1 MANWDFGRFLNTVS
15 YFDAVPIFSDLRR
28 FFAGES
34 DRKFTIAGERTLGLI
49 LVIGA
54 TSEIGRSIVDGLLKA
69 GYKVRAIVADLD
81 STRSSL
87 PAGVEFVKAELD
99 GHILTSEVMQG
110 VKSIVYC
117 CGNPQSNLAVEDL
130 SNLAKAAK
138 IHLPEPSRASIFDFT
153 RSNPH
158 LQSIWGSVDDVVMGG
173 VSESGMRW
181 GGSSAIFS
189 GRVSTDNSGGFA
201 SVRTRNFDPTMD
213 LTDYTGIELRVKGD
227 GQRYKIFIRTEA
239 AWDGV
244 GYAYSF
250 DTSSNEWMTI
260 QVPFDRLV
268 PVFRAK
274 VVNPSP
280 RFDRTQIRSF
290 QLMLSK
296 FEYDRELNPSFT
308 PGLFTLE
315 IESIAAYGAAILP
328 QLAIVA
334 DPTQDLSG
342 TILSADSIAL
352 LAATSLPYTI
362 IRPGNMDVGSLA
374 DSLQSVI
381 ATMTVKSLSQPTA
394 VGKTLTFIDIS

>member
-1 MANWDFGRFLNTVS
+1 MANWDLGRFLSTVS
-15 YFDAVPIFSDLRR
+15 YFDAVPILSDLRR
-28 FFAGES
+28 LFAGES

-54 TSEIGRSIVDGLLKA
+54 TGEIGRSIVDRLLKS
-69 GYKVRAIVADLD
+69 GSKVRAIVADLD
-81 STRSSL
+81 SARLIL
-87 PAGVEFVKAELD
+87 PAGVELVTAGLD
-99 GHILTSEVMQG
+99 PHLLTSEMMQG

-117 CGNPQSNLAVEDL
+117 CVNPQGNLAVEDL

-138 IHLPEPSRASIFDFT
+138 VYLPESTSTHIFDFT
-153 RSNPH
+153 RPNP
-158 LQSIWGSVDDVVMGG
+158 QIKAIWGSVDDVVMGG
-173 VSESGMRW
+173 VSESGMSW

-227 GQRYKIFIRTEA
+227 GQRYKLFIRTEA

-244 GYAYSF
+244 GYAHSF
-250 DTSSNEWMTI
+250 DTSRTEWMTI
-260 QVPFDRLV
+260 RVPFDRLV

-280 RFDRTQIRSF
+280 IFDRTQIRSF

-296 FEYDRELNPSFT
+296 FEYDRELNPNFT
-308 PGLFTLE
+308 PGLFSLE
-315 IESIAAYGAAILP
+315 IESISAYGAATLP
-328 QLAIVA
+328 QLAIVE
-334 DPTQDLSG
+334 DPAHDLSA
-342 TILSADSIAL
+342 TLLSADSISL

-362 IRPGNMDVGSLA
+362 VRTGDLDLASLA
-374 DSLQSVI
+374 RSLPEII
-381 ATMTVKSLSQPTA
+381 ATITIKSLTQPTA
-394 VGKTLTFIDIS
+394 VGKILTS

>member
-1 MANWDFGRFLNTVS
+1 MANWDIGRFLNTVS

-54 TSEIGRSIVDGLLKA
+54 TSEIGRSIVDRLLKA
-69 GYKVRAIVADLD
+69 GYRVRAIVADLD
-81 STRSSL
+81 SARSSL
-87 PAGVEFVKAELD
+87 PGGIEFVTAELD
-99 GHILTSEVMQG
+99 SYILTTEVMQG
-110 VKSIVYC
+110 VRSIVYC
-117 CGNPQSNLAVEDL
+117 CVNPQSNLAVEDL
-130 SNLAKAAK
+130 SNLATAAK
-138 IHLPEPSRASIFDFT
+138 VYLPAQTKLSIFDFT
-153 RSNPH
+153 RSNPQ
-158 LQSIWGSVDDVVMGG
+158 LQAIWGSVDDVVMGG

-227 GQRYKIFIRTEA
+227 GQRYKLFMRTEA

-260 QVPFDRLV
+260 RVPFDRLV

-315 IESIAAYGAAILP
+315 VESISAYGAAILP
-328 QLAIVA
+328 QLAIVE
-334 DPTQDLSG
+334 DPAHDLSA
-342 TILSADSIAL
+342 TLLSADSISL

-362 IRPGNMDVGSLA
+362 IRTGNLEGGALACSLPE
-374 DSLQSVI
+374 LI
-381 ATMTVKSLSQPTA
+381 ATITVKSLSQPTA
-394 VGKTLTFIDIS
+394 VGQILRS

>member
-1 MANWDFGRFLNTVS
+1 MANWDLGRFLSTVS

-28 FFAGES
+28 LFAGES
-34 DRKFTIAGERTLGLI
+34 NQKFIIAGEQTLGLI

-54 TSEIGRSIVDGLLKA
+54 TSEIGRSIVDRLLKA
-69 GYKVRAIVADLD
+69 GSKVRAIVADVD
-81 STRSSL
+81 SAKSIL

-99 GHILTSEVMQG
+99 GLILTSEVMEG
-110 VKSIVYC
+110 VRSIVYC
-117 CGNPQSNLAVEDL
+117 CVNPQSNLAVEDL
-130 SNLAKAAK
+130 SNLAKFAK
-138 IHLPEPSRASIFDFT
+138 VYLPEQTRLNIFDFT
-153 RSNPH
+153 RPNPQ
-158 LQSIWGSVDDVVMGG
+158 LQAIWGSVDDVVMGG

-213 LTDYTGIELRVKGD
+213 LTDYTGVELRVKGD
-227 GQRYKIFIRTEA
+227 GQRYKLFMRTEA

-250 DTSSNEWMTI
+250 DTSQNEWMTI
-260 QVPFDRLV
+260 RVPFDRLV

-280 RFDRTQIRSF
+280 IFDRTQIRSF

-296 FEYDRELNPSFT
+296 FEYDRELNPNFT

-315 IESIAAYGAAILP
+315 VESIAAYGGVILP
-328 QLAIVA
+328 QLAIVE
-334 DPTQDLSG
+334 DPAHDLSA
-342 TILSADSIAL
+342 TILSPDSIGL
-352 LAATSLPYTI
+352 LTATNLPYTI
-362 IRPGNMDVGSLA
+362 IRSGDL
-374 DSLQSVI
+374 DLQSI
-381 ATMTVKSLSQPTA
+381 AAIAVTSLSQATA
-394 VGKTLTFIDIS
+394 VGKILFT

>member
-1 MANWDFGRFLNTVS
+1 MANWDFGRFLSTVS

-34 DRKFTIAGERTLGLI
+34 NQKFTMAGARTLGLI

-54 TSEIGRSIVDGLLKA
+54 TGEIGKSIVDRLLKA
-69 GYKVRAIVADLD
+69 GYRVRAIVADLD
-81 STRSSL
+81 SAKSSL
-87 PAGVEFVKAELD
+87 PAGVEFVTAELD
-99 GHILTSEVMQG
+99 SFALTSEVMQG

-117 CGNPQSNLAVEDL
+117 CVNPQSNLAVEDL
-130 SNLAKAAK
+130 SNLAMAAK
-138 IHLPEPSRASIFDFT
+138 VYLPESNRSNLFDFT
-153 RSNPH
+153 RSNPN
-158 LQSIWGSVDDVVMGG
+158 LPAIWGSVDDVVMGG

-201 SVRTRNFDPTMD
+201 SVRTRNFDPSMD
-213 LTDYTGIELRVKGD
+213 LTDYTGVELRVKGD
-227 GQRYKIFIRTEA
+227 GQRYKLFIRTEA

-250 DTSSNEWMTI
+250 DTSSNEWMTVR
-260 QVPFDRLV
+260 VPFDRLV

-280 RFDRTQIRSF
+280 VFDRTQIRSF

-315 IESIAAYGAAILP
+315 IESISAYGAAILP
-328 QLAIVA
+328 QLIVVE
-334 DPTQDLSG
+334 DPAHDLSA
-342 TILSADSIAL
+342 TLLSEDSIGL

-362 IRPGNMDVGSLA
+362 IRARDLDVGSTA
-374 DSLQSVI
+374 AI
-381 ATMTVKSLSQPTA
+381 TVKSLSQATA
-394 VGKTLTFIDIS
+394 VGKILTS

>member
-1 MANWDFGRFLNTVS
+1 MANWDFGRFLNTIS

-34 DRKFTIAGERTLGLI
+34 DRKLTIDGERTLGLI

-54 TSEIGRSIVDGLLKA
+54 TSEIGRSIVDRLLKA
-69 GYKVRAIVADLD
+69 GYRVRAIVADLD
-81 STRSSL
+81 VARSSL
-87 PAGVEFVKAELD
+87 PAGTEFVKAELD

-110 VKSIVYC
+110 VRSIVYC
-117 CGNPQSNLAVEDL
+117 CSNPQNNLAVEDL
-130 SNLAKAAK
+130 SNLARAAK
-138 IHLPEPSRASIFDFT
+138 VYLPDPSRASIFDFT

-158 LQSIWGSVDDVVMGG
+158 LQAIWGSVDDVVMGG

-181 GGSSAIFS
+181 GGNSAIFS

-227 GQRYKIFIRTEA
+227 GQRYKLFIRTEA

-250 DTSSNEWMTI
+250 DTSSNDWMTI
-260 QVPFDRLV
+260 RVPFDRLV

-280 RFDRTQIRSF
+280 KFDRTQIRSF

-315 IESIAAYGAAILP
+315 VESIAAYGAAILP
-328 QLAIVA
+328 QLAIVE
-334 DPTQDLSG
+334 DPTQDLSA
-342 TILSADSIAL
+342 TLLSADSIAL

-362 IRPGNMDVGSLA
+362 IRPNDMDVQSLA
-374 DSLQSVI
+374 CSLPEVI
-381 ATMTVKSLSQPTA
+381 AAITVKSLSQATA
-394 VGKTLTFIDIS
+394 VGKTLSRDEG

>member
-1 MANWDFGRFLNTVS
+1 MANWDFGRFLNTIS

-34 DRKFTIAGERTLGLI
+34 DRKLTIDGERTLGLI

-54 TSEIGRSIVDGLLKA
+54 TSEIGRSIVDRLLKA
-69 GYKVRAIVADLD
+69 GYRVRAIVADLD
-81 STRSSL
+81 VARSSL
-87 PAGVEFVKAELD
+87 PAGTEFVKAELD

-110 VKSIVYC
+110 VRSIVYC
-117 CGNPQSNLAVEDL
+117 CSNPQNNLAVEDL
-130 SNLAKAAK
+130 SNLARAAK
-138 IHLPEPSRASIFDFT
+138 VYLPDPSRASIFDFT

-158 LQSIWGSVDDVVMGG
+158 LQAIWGSVDDVVMGG

-181 GGSSAIFS
+181 GGNSAIFS

-227 GQRYKIFIRTEA
+227 GQRYKLFIRTEA

-250 DTSSNEWMTI
+250 DTSSNDWMTI
-260 QVPFDRLV
+260 RVPFDRLV

-280 RFDRTQIRSF
+280 KFDRTQIRSF

-296 FEYDRELNPSFT
+296 FEYDRELNHSFT

-315 IESIAAYGAAILP
+315 VESISAYGAAILP
-328 QLAIVA
+328 QLAIVE
-334 DPTQDLSG
+334 DPASDLSA
-342 TILSADSIAL
+342 TLLSADSIAL
-352 LAATSLPYTI
+352 LAATNLPYTI
-362 IRPGNMDVGSLA
+362 VRARDMDLESLA
-374 DSLQSVI
+374 CSLRSVI
-381 ATMTVKSLSQPTA
+381 AAITVKSLSQPTA
-394 VGKTLTFIDIS
+394 VGKTLTSRDEG

>member
-1 MANWDFGRFLNTVS
+1 MANWDFGRFLSTVS

-34 DRKFTIAGERTLGLI
+34 ERKFTIAGEQTLGLI

-54 TSEIGRSIVDGLLKA
+54 TSEIGRSIVDRLLKA
-69 GYKVRAIVADLD
+69 GYRVRAIVGDLELA
-81 STRSSL
+81 SSSL
-87 PAGVEFVKAELD
+87 PAGAEFVKAELD

-110 VKSIVYC
+110 VRSIVYC
-117 CGNPQSNLAVEDL
+117 CINPQNNLAVEDL
-130 SNLAKAAK
+130 SNLATAAK
-138 IHLPEPSRASIFDFT
+138 VYLLEQTRLSIFDFT

-213 LTDYTGIELRVKGD
+213 LSDYPGIELRVRGD
-227 GQRYKIFIRTEA
+227 GQRYKLFMRTEA

-260 QVPFDRLV
+260 RVPFDRLV

-296 FEYDRELNPSFT
+296 FEYDRDLNPSFT

-315 IESIAAYGAAILP
+315 IESISAYGGAILP
-328 QLAIVA
+328 QLAIVE
-334 DPTQDLSG
+334 DPAYNLSA
-342 TILSADSIAL
+342 TILSADSISL
-352 LAATSLPYTI
+352 LTSTSLPYTI
-362 IRPGNMDVGSLA
+362 IRSGDLEIES
-374 DSLQSVI
+374 I
-381 ATMTVKSLSQPTA
+381 AAITVKALSQPTA
-394 VGKTLTFIDIS
+394 VGQILTS

>member
-34 DRKFTIAGERTLGLI
+34 NQKFTIAGERTLGLI

-54 TSEIGRSIVDGLLKA
+54 TSEIGRSIVDELLKA
-69 GYKVRAIVADLD
+69 RYRVRAIVADLD
-81 STRSSL
+81 SARSSL

-99 GHILTSEVMQG
+99 SHVLTSEVMQG
-110 VKSIVYC
+110 VRSIVYC
-117 CGNPQSNLAVEDL
+117 CSNPQGDLAVEDL
-130 SNLAKAAK
+130 SNLARAAK
-138 IHLPEPSRASIFDFT
+138 VYLPESTGMSIFDFT

-158 LQSIWGSVDDVVMGG
+158 LQEIWGSVDDVVMGG

-227 GQRYKIFIRTEA
+227 GQRYKLFIRTEA

-250 DTSSNEWMTI
+250 DTSSNEWITI
-260 QVPFDRLV
+260 RAPFDRLV

-315 IESIAAYGAAILP
+315 IESISAYGAAILP
-328 QLAIVA
+328 QLIVVE
-334 DPTQDLSG
+334 DPAHDLSA
-342 TILSADSIAL
+342 TLLSANSIAL

-362 IRPGNMDVGSLA
+362 VRATDIDLESLA
-374 DSLQSVI
+374 CSLRSVI
-381 ATMTVKSLSQPTA
+381 AAITVKSLSQPTA
-394 VGKTLTFIDIS
+394 VGKTLTSIDIS

>member
-1 MANWDFGRFLNTVS
+1 MANWDLGRFLSTVS

-34 DRKFTIAGERTLGLI
+34 NQKFTIAGERTLGLI

-54 TSEIGRSIVDGLLKA
+54 TSEIGRSIVDRLLKA
-69 GYKVRAIVADLD
+69 GSKVRAIVADID
-81 STRSSL
+81 SARTIL
-87 PAGVEFVKAELD
+87 PAGVEFVKADLD
-99 GHILTSEVMQG
+99 GLILTSEVMQG
-110 VKSIVYC
+110 VRSIVYC
-117 CGNPQSNLAVEDL
+117 CVNPQSNLAVEDL

-138 IHLPEPSRASIFDFT
+138 VYLLESTRWNVFDFT
-153 RSNPH
+153 RPNPQ
-158 LQSIWGSVDDVVMGG
+158 LQAIWGSVDDVVMGG
-173 VSESGMRW
+173 VSESGMSW

-227 GQRYKIFIRTEA
+227 GQRYKLFMRTEA

-250 DTSSNEWMTI
+250 DTSRNEWMTI
-260 QVPFDRLV
+260 RVPFDRLV

-280 RFDRTQIRSF
+280 VFDRTQIRSF

-296 FEYDRELNPSFT
+296 FEYDRELNPNFT

-315 IESIAAYGAAILP
+315 IESISAYDAAILP
-328 QLAIVA
+328 QLAIVE
-334 DPTQDLSG
+334 DPAHDLSASL
-342 TILSADSIAL
+342 LSAESISL

-362 IRPGNMDVGSLA
+362 IRSGDLDVESLTC
-374 DSLQSVI
+374 SLSEVI
-381 ATMTVKSLSQPTA
+381 ATITVKSLSQPTA
-394 VGKTLTFIDIS
+394 VGKILTS

>member
-28 FFAGES
+28 LFAGES
-34 DRKFTIAGERTLGLI
+34 NQKITIAGERTLGLI

-54 TSEIGRSIVDGLLKA
+54 ASEIGRSIVDGLLKA
-69 GYKVRAIVADLD
+69 GYQVRAIVADLD
-81 STRSSL
+81 AAKSSL
-87 PAGVEFVKAELD
+87 PAGIEFVKAELD
-99 GHILTSEVMQG
+99 RHILTSEVMQG
-110 VKSIVYC
+110 VRSIVYC
-117 CGNPQSNLAVEDL
+117 CNNPQSNLAVEDL
-130 SNLAKAAK
+130 SNLATAAK
-138 IHLPEPSRASIFDFT
+138 VYLPEQTRLNIFDFT

-181 GGSSAIFS
+181 GGNSAIFS
-189 GRVSTDNSGGFA
+189 GRVSTENSGGFA

-227 GQRYKIFIRTEA
+227 GQRYKLFLRTEA

-260 QVPFDRLV
+260 CVPFDRLV

-274 VVNPSP
+274 VVNPPP
-280 RFDRTQIRSF
+280 RFDRNRIRSF

-308 PGLFTLE
+308 PGLFALE
-315 IESIAAYGAAILP
+315 LESISAYGAAILP
-328 QLAIVA
+328 QLAIVE
-334 DPTQDLSG
+334 DPAHDLSA
-342 TILSADSIAL
+342 TLLSADSISL
-352 LAATSLPYTI
+352 LASTSLPYTI
-362 IRPGNMDVGSLA
+362 IRAGDIEVGSLA
-374 DSLQSVI
+374 TRQPEVI
-381 ATMTVKSLSQPTA
+381 AAITVKSLSQPTA
-394 VGKTLTFIDIS
+394 VGKTLTS

>member
-1 MANWDFGRFLNTVS
+1 MANWDLGRFLSTVS

-34 DRKFTIAGERTLGLI
+34 DRTFTIAGERTLGLI

-69 GYKVRAIVADLD
+69 GSKVRAIVADLD
-81 STRSSL
+81 SARSSL
-87 PAGVEFVKAELD
+87 PAGVEFVTAELD
-99 GHILTSEVMQG
+99 SLILTREVMQG
-110 VKSIVYC
+110 VRSIVYC
-117 CGNPQSNLAVEDL
+117 CVNPQSNLAVEDL
-130 SNLAKAAK
+130 SNLATAAK
-138 IHLPEPSRASIFDFT
+138 VYLPESTSTNIFDFT
-153 RSNPH
+153 RPNPQ
-158 LQSIWGSVDDVVMGG
+158 LQAIWGSVDDVVMGG

-201 SVRTRNFDPTMD
+201 SVRTRNFEPTMD
-213 LTDYTGIELRVKGD
+213 LTEYTGIELRVKGD
-227 GQRYKIFIRTEA
+227 GQRYKLFMRTEA

-260 QVPFDRLV
+260 RVPFDRLV

-280 RFDRTQIRSF
+280 VFDRHQIRSF

-315 IESIAAYGAAILP
+315 IESISAYGAAILP

-334 DPTQDLSG
+334 DPAHDLSA
-342 TILSADSIAL
+342 TLLSADSIAL
-352 LAATSLPYTI
+352 LAATSVPYTI
-362 IRPGNMDVGSLA
+362 IKSGNLDVGSLA
-374 DSLQSVI
+374 CSLPEVI
-381 ATMTVKSLSQPTA
+381 AAITIKSLSQP
-394 VGKTLTFIDIS
+394 ISDKNY

>member
-1 MANWDFGRFLNTVS
+1 MANWDFGRFLSTVS

-34 DRKFTIAGERTLGLI
+34 EQKFTIAGEQKLGLI
-49 LVIGA
+49 SIVGA
-54 TSEIGRSIVDGLLKA
+54 TSEIGRSIVDRLLKA
-69 GYKVRAIVADLD
+69 GYRVRAIVADVD
-81 STRSSL
+81 SARSIL
-87 PAGVEFVKAELD
+87 PAEVEFVTAELD
-99 GHILTSEVMQG
+99 GRIFTSEVMQG
-110 VKSIVYC
+110 VRSIVYC
-117 CGNPQSNLAVEDL
+117 CVNPQSNLAVEDL

-138 IHLPEPSRASIFDFT
+138 VYLPESTRANLFDFT
-153 RSNPH
+153 RLGAESNPN
-158 LQSIWGSVDDVVMGG
+158 LPAIWGSVDDVVMGG

-181 GGSSAIFS
+181 GGNSAIFS

-201 SVRTRNFDPTMD
+201 SVRTRNFDPTID
-213 LTDYTGIELRVKGD
+213 LSDYTGIELRVKGD
-227 GQRYKIFIRTEA
+227 GQRYKLFLRTEA

-250 DTSSNEWMTI
+250 DTSSNEWLTI
-260 QVPFDRLV
+260 RVPFDRLV

-308 PGLFTLE
+308 PGLFSLE
-315 IESIAAYGAAILP
+315 IESISAYGAAILP
-328 QLAIVA
+328 QLAIVE
-334 DPTQDLSG
+334 DPAHDLSA
-342 TILSADSIAL
+342 TLLSAESIAL

-362 IRPGNMDVGSLA
+362 IRGRDLDLESLA
-374 DSLQSVI
+374 RSLPEVI
-381 ATMTVKSLSQPTA
+381 AAITVKSLSQPTA
-394 VGKTLTFIDIS
+394 VGKILTS